1 MHARGDDHL
10 TGRRPGHEHFLVAIA
25 VDIDAEQVDR
35 SNRFLPR
42 AANDPDRGLAFV
54 LSNRRSRYRR
64 RRRLT
69 DRALDDQRGG
79 RAERQ
84 RTRIRRLQAGAEG
97 SRGRCRLRRKLAQ
110 HDLECLLGGA
120 LKPCLVAGPL

>member
-1 MHARGDDHL
+1 M
-10 TGRRPGHEHFLVAIA
+10 
-25 VDIDAEQVDR
+25 DIDAEQLDR

-54 LSNRRSRYRR
+54 LSDRRSGYRR

-84 RTRIRRLQAGAEG
+84 RTRDPPASSG
-97 SRGRCRLRRKLAQ
+97 RGRFAWSLLLAASSRS
-110 HDLECLLGGA
+110 DLDVCSGRSEAMPCSGA
-120 LKPCLVAGPL
+120 LESVR